1 MRSLLTKR
9 KALGGWRATQGEI
22 PVTGMRLIYR
32 AGRWVQSLFSR
43 AVWNMEQRLAALDIE
58 IERRAQK

>member
-1 MRSLLTKR
+1 MRITRSKR
-9 KALGGWRATQGEI
+9 NAPGGWRASQGGI
-22 PVTGMRLIYR
+22 PVTGMLAIYR

-43 AVWNMEQRLAALDIE
+43 TVWEMEQRLAALDIE

>member
-22 PVTGMRLIYR
+22 PVTGMRSIYR
-32 AGRWVQSLFSR
+32 AERWVQSLFSR